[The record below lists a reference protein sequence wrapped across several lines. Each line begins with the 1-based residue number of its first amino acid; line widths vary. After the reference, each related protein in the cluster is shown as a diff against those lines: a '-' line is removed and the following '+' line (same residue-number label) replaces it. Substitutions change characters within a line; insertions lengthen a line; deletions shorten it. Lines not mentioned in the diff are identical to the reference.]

1 MWKRVGGIVA
11 AITVALTVAVIIYIA
26 PWGPAVAARLGPVGQ
41 ILGVLGAIVALA
53 IYLRKLI
60 RAVGDQAQEAVD
72 ESKSAARSAREAN
85 TQAVA
90 AGVAANTAGR
100 HAETAT
106 QTSRDTNKA
115 MEWLVTE
122 LVAKDEALANSLMA
136 REYLKERVDTA
147 VAAVAYQAAERHG
160 GRETENDLEETEAI
174 MITGKHA
181 LHPKDHA

>member
-1 MWKRVGGIVA
+1 MWKRVGGIAVAVVA
-11 AITVALTVAVIIYIA
+11 ATAIAVVIYIA
-26 PWGPAVAARLGPVGQ
+26 PWGPAVAARLSPVGQ

-60 RAVGDQAQEAVD
+60 RAVGEQAQEAVD

-85 TQAVA
+85 TQATAAGVA
-90 AGVAANTAGR
+90 AGVAGR
-100 HAETAT
+100 HAEAAT
-106 QTSRDTNKA
+106 LTSLDTNKA

-122 LVAKDEALANSLMA
+122 LVAKDEALARSLIV

-160 GRETENDLEETEAI
+160 GRETDPNLEETEAI
-174 MITGKHA
+174 MITGRHS
-181 LHPKDHA
+181 LRGTE

>member
-1 MWKRVGGIVA
+1 MWRRVGGIGFAVLVA
-11 AITVALTVAVIIYIA
+11 VALAAVIYVA

-41 ILGVLGAIVALA
+41 ILGVLGAVVALA

-60 RAVGDQAQEAVD
+60 RAVGEQAQEAVD
-72 ESKSAARSAREAN
+72 QSTNAARSAESAAGAA
-85 TQAVA
+85 TA

-100 HAETAT
+100 HAASAT
-106 QTSRDTNKA
+106 QTSIDTNKA

-122 LVAKDEALANSLMA
+122 LVAKDEALAESLLA

-160 GRETENDLEETEAI
+160 GRETEPDLEETEAI
-174 MITGKHA
+174 MITGRHSLRA
-181 LHPKDHA
+181 TE